1 MPSFLTV
8 IGETASVRVEAFIA
22 VNIFRFGV
30 IFIGKCGIVVAGN
43 FRNVDEISGSDVI
56 RKMDKPVNICKRSVL
71 AVGAPLSHV
80 GLNGLREQK
89 RSRFVKVFAPSRIYQ
104 FCGICGMVGIF
115 FLVKIR

>member
-30 IFIGKCGIVVAGN
+30 IFVGKCGIVVAGN

-71 AVGAPLSHV
+71 AVGAPL
-80 GLNGLREQK
+80 
-89 RSRFVKVFAPSRIYQ
+89 
-104 FCGICGMVGIF
+104 
-115 FLVKIR
+115 